1 MKSIR
6 KTGRPSALRRTALL
20 CAAAVGLGAGSATW
34 AQETKYPTRPIKLI
48 VATSAGGNSDLM
60 ARMIG
65 EKLGAAW
72 GQAVIVEQRVGAN
85 GMIAAQF
92 VAKAPPDGYTVYLS
106 LSSIVQNTLLQ
117 PLPGYKIE
125 EFAPVT
131 MVISIPIAM
140 AVGGDV
146 PVNTVPELMKL
157 ARDKPGSVS
166 YGSYGTGSG
175 AHIIGAALAKAADVK
190 LVHVPYKG
198 EAASY
203 TDLVSGQLTSAFGS
217 AGFYAA
223 HVASGKV
230 KLLAITGQQRM
241 ARFPDVPTMAEA
253 GYPGANLPGW
263 AGLLMP
269 AGTPQPIVA
278 KFAAEVRKVLAMPDV
293 RSRLD
298 DMGFVPVGNT
308 SQEFAQY
315 LKTEATAWSTIIKE
329 NNIKLD

>member
-1 MKSIR
+1 MKLIR

-20 CAAAVGLGAGSATW
+20 CAAAMALGAGSAAW
-34 AQETKYPTRPIKLI
+34 AQEAKYPTRPIKLI
-48 VATSAGGNSDLM
+48 VATAAGGNSDLM

-65 EKLGAAW
+65 DKLGAAW
-72 GQAVIVEQRVGAN
+72 GQTVVVEQRVGAN

-92 VAKAPPDGYTVYLS
+92 VAKSPPDGYTVYLT
-106 LSSIVQNTLLQ
+106 LSSIVQNMLLQ
-117 PLPGYKIE
+117 PMPGYKIE

-131 MVISIPIAM
+131 MLISIPIAL
-140 AVGGDV
+140 AIGGNV
-146 PVNTVPELMKL
+146 PVNTVSDLMKL
-157 ARDKPGSVS
+157 AKDKPGSVS

-175 AHIIGAALAKAADVK
+175 AHIIGSALARAADVN

-203 TDLVSGQLTSAFGS
+203 TDLVSGQLTAAFGS
-217 AGFYAA
+217 AGFYAV
-223 HVASGKV
+223 HLASGKV

-241 ARFPDVPTMAEA
+241 TRFPNVPTMAEA

-263 AGLLMP
+263 AGLVMP
-269 AGTPQPIVA
+269 AGTPEPIVS
-278 KFAAEVRKVLAMPDV
+278 KFATEVRKILAMPDV
-293 RSRLD
+293 RSRLG